1 LELKPKSNV
10 RSIRE
15 ARYGHSVV
23 QTSLKGNTTEAAI
36 LNAFVERD
44 LGVLIPFGGGHPYD
58 LVIHLMMD
66 RFLRVQCKSARLVR
80 GCVEFNSRT
89 TDHGRGRRPYLG
101 LADLFGVYFA
111 ARRAVYLVP
120 VREVST
126 FHVRLRLQPT
136 RNNQRQ
142 GVRLAADYQI
152 ERWTFERLCEIATA
166 PSEARDTL
174 LRLLPAS

>member
-1 LELKPKSNV
+1 
-10 RSIRE
+10 
-15 ARYGHSVV
+15 V
-23 QTSLKGNTTEAAI
+23 QTSSKGNTAEAAI

-44 LGVLIPFGGGHPYD
+44 VGVLVPFGDGHPYD
-58 LVIHLMMD
+58 LVVHLATD

-89 TDHGRGRRPYLG
+89 TDHGRGRLPYLG
-101 LADLFGVYFA
+101 LADLSGVYFA
-111 ARRAVYLVP
+111 PRRAVYLVP
-120 VREVST
+120 VCDVST

-142 GVRLAADYQI
+142 GVRLAAEYQI
-152 ERWTFERLCEIATA
+152 ERWTLERLCEIATA
-166 PSEARDTL
+166 PSEARDTM